1 LFRISINIIVYPF
14 KILIYKIK
22 SNKMH

>member
-1 LFRISINIIVYPF
+1 NIIVYPF